1 MSLPQRRMLGPHP
14 SRSFAEIL
22 KGQVQLR
29 DVIQSQLINTK
40 EKEKNLIQREPGERQ
55 NLSRG
60 LLEMNP
66 RFSGAKVGD
75 FPVGKADM
83 RVVGGG
89 VGREQCI
96 NVESDFGEQ
105 NLAEDRKRLPSSFS
119 LNSKAN
125 ENGKRS
131 DLRRSCWI
139 GSNFFIH
146 QLWTFGK

>member
-60 LLEMNP
+60 
-66 RFSGAKVGD
+66 
-75 FPVGKADM
+75 
-83 RVVGGG
+83 
-89 VGREQCI
+89 
-96 NVESDFGEQ
+96 
-105 NLAEDRKRLPSSFS
+105 
-119 LNSKAN
+119 
-125 ENGKRS
+125 
-131 DLRRSCWI
+131 CWR
-139 GSNFFIH
+139 
-146 QLWTFGK
+146 